1 MKRRLKMLSFLI
13 AFFLVSSIFF
23 GCKAQQKEAQ
33 PTREEKPVITSNVLS
48 QFEQELTTIVEAVS
62 PSVVTIFATQEITG
76 IEVPFPF
83 PFQIPPQERR
93 SLGSGVISTP
103 ITSCNP

>member
-62 PSVVTIFATQEITG
+62 PSVVTIFATKRT
-76 IEVPFPF
+76 
-83 PFQIPPQERR
+83 R
-93 SLGSGVISTP
+93 SLSLQE
-103 ITSCNP
+103 